1 MDEAYE
7 LYLRTSRLDLDDY
20 NKEVEEGLHITSM
33 AGTWMSIVFG
43 FGGLKIVEGLLSI
56 DPKLPKQWKGISFK
70 INFRGENLTVDIDEK
85 NCDFSWNGKDPID
98 LILRNKRIRIDSNKS
113 KKIIYS

>member
-1 MDEAYE
+1 MEDAYE

-33 AGTWMSIVFG
+33 TGTWMSIVYG

-56 DPKLPKQWKGISFK
+56 DPKLPNSGKFHLRLTQT
-70 INFRGENLTVDIDEK
+70 LTVEIDGK
-85 NCDFSWNGKDPID
+85 NCHFTWIGNNPI
-98 LILRNKRIRIDSNKS
+98 I
-113 KKIIYS
+113 